1 MAISGI
7 VGTRMHGGGI
17 MMIGTTAGDSPL
29 YQYQRL
35 FRANPN
41 GAPLAYA
48 NDNNADAATY
58 SPIGRL
64 VYGEASIRF

>member
-1 MAISGI
+1 
-7 VGTRMHGGGI
+7 
-17 MMIGTTAGDSPL
+17 MMIGTTAGDFPL
-29 YQYQRL
+29 YKYQRL

-41 GAPLAYA
+41 GTPLVHAG
-48 NDNNADAATY
+48 DNNVGATTY